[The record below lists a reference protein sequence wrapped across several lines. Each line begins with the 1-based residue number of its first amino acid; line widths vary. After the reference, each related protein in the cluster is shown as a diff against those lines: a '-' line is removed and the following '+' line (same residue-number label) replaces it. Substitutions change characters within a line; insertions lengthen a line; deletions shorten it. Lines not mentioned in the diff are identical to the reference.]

1 VSNVV
6 ALRHRVEREQEDVGA
21 RSLVDLYRAH
31 HAHVRAFAQ
40 RLLGCPDAAEDLVHD
55 VFVALPRA
63 LARFRGECAMRTF
76 IIAVTVRH
84 AQQHIR
90 AVTRRRAAM
99 RKLALEP
106 PPAAQRGPE
115 ARCESGELGR
125 LLTLALDE
133 LPADQRIAFVLCEVE
148 ERTSVEVA
156 EMLGETDGT
165 IRARV
170 FHAKKKLRALLER
183 AAEGRP

>member
-1 VSNVV
+1 MSQVV
-6 ALRHRVEREQEDVGA
+6 ALEAAEAAEPEA
-21 RSLVDLYRAH
+21 PSLVDLYRAH

-40 RLLGCPDAAEDLVHD
+40 RLLGCPAAAEDLVHD

-63 LARFRGECAMRTF
+63 LARFRGDCAMRTF
-76 IIAVTVRH
+76 VIAVTVKH

-90 AVTRRRAAM
+90 AVTRRRAAE

-106 PPAAQRGPE
+106 RVQSGPGPD
-115 ARCESGELGR
+115 ADFESGELGR
-125 LLTLALDE
+125 LLAMALDE

-156 EMLGETDGT
+156 QMLGETDGT

-183 AAEGRP
+183 ARGGSP

>member
-1 VSNVV
+1 MSAVV
-6 ALRHRVEREQEDVGA
+6 LEAAPAVTEEEIA
-21 RSLVDLYRAH
+21 ATSLVDVYRAH
-31 HAHVRAFAQ
+31 HAYVRAFAQ

-63 LARFRGECAMRTF
+63 LERFRGECALRTF
-76 IIAVTVRH
+76 VIAVTAKH
-84 AQQHIR
+84 AKQHIR
-90 AVTRRRAAM
+90 AVTRRRAAE

-106 PPAAQRGPE
+106 REEQASGPDAAF
-115 ARCESGELGR
+115 ESGELGR
-125 LLTLALDE
+125 LLTMALDE
-133 LPADQRIAFVLCEVE
+133 LPPDQRIAFVLCEVE

-156 EMLGETDGT
+156 RMLGETDGT

-183 AAEGRP
+183 ARGGAS

>member
-1 VSNVV
+1 MNNVI
-6 ALRHRVEREQEDVGA
+6 ALERRMERAEPEPV
-21 RSLVDLYRAH
+21 SLVDVYRAH
-31 HAHVRAFAQ
+31 HVHVRAFAQ

-63 LARFRGECAMRTF
+63 LARFRGDCAMRTF
-76 IIAVTVRH
+76 VIAVTVKH

-90 AVTRRRAAM
+90 AVTRRRAAE

-106 PPAAQRGPE
+106 RGEGARGPD
-115 ARCESGELGR
+115 ADFESGELGR
-125 LLTLALDE
+125 LLTIALDE

-156 EMLGETDGT
+156 QMLGETDGT

-183 AAEGRP
+183 ASGGAR